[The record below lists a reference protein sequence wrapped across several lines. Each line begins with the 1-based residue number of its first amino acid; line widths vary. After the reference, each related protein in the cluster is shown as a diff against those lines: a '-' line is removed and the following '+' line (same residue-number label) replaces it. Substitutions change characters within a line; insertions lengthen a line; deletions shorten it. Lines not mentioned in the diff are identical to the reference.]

1 MADRLLMVIDDDESL
16 RSSLTDLLRQEDY
29 RVVAFADGG
38 EALAYLSAGEL
49 PELILLDLMLPTVD
63 GWEFRAE
70 QMMNPVL
77 ASIPVVVVTGAEV
90 AANDSQ
96 LDVEIV
102 RKPFET
108 RALLSAIRG
117 HFSSGDVTSADPDR
131 ARPSA

>member
-1 MADRLLMVIDDDESL
+1 MGMADRLLMVIDDDESL

-96 LDVEIV
+96 LDVE
-102 RKPFET
+102 
-108 RALLSAIRG
+108 
-117 HFSSGDVTSADPDR
+117 
-131 ARPSA
+131 